1 MGYPSCDYQHSEMKK
16 VAFTSTSSCTPSML
30 PSVHGSMSVDW
41 EWGNGARIVAKSRTH
56 SFPSLRARHRICC
69 ISTEHQREGREGG
82 RGGGREG
89 REEGREGREGRRE
102 GGRKGERERGRGG
115 GREGG
120 REEGREPQEGRE
132 GERKG
137 GREGGKGG
145 EEWNR
150 SRESTIMWTVQVKM
164 EHYFIILKILR
175 LFMY

>member
-82 RGGGREG
+82 
-89 REEGREGREGRRE
+89 
-102 GGRKGERERGRGG
+102 GRGG
-115 GREGG
+115 GEEGG
-120 REEGREPQEGRE
+120 REEGRE

-137 GREGGKGG
+137 GREGERKGG
-145 EEWNR
+145 SLRKGGRERGREGGREEG
-150 SRESTIMWTVQVKM
+150 REGGREGRGGM
-164 EHYFIILKILR
+164 EQIEGEYNHVDSSS
-175 LFMY
+175 